1 MAPER
6 VCALHPNPLPGGER
20 ELPVRFTGAA
30 LLFRFSTEP
39 FFVDFVVSSVL
50 AQGFQRA
57 VDFVTQLVATFRE
70 RNTVLL
76 CFQRVTYRFEL
87 TVTGGFDEVQNVW
100 RIVQKRRLRG
110 WCPVPYRRY
119 RCSGTDA
126 DL

>member
-6 VCALHPNPLPGGER
+6 VCAPHPNPLPRGER
-20 ELPVRFTGAA
+20 ELPVRLTGVA

-87 TVTGGFDEVQNVW
+87 TVTGGGGMKYKIFGVSC
-100 RIVQKRRLRG
+100 RTASARL
-110 WCPVPYRRY
+110 VP
-119 RCSGTDA
+119 SSI
-126 DL
+126 

>member
-57 VDFVTQLVATFRE
+57 VDFVTQL
-70 RNTVLL
+70 
-76 CFQRVTYRFEL
+76 
-87 TVTGGFDEVQNVW
+87 
-100 RIVQKRRLRG
+100 
-110 WCPVPYRRY
+110 RRY
-119 RCSGTDA
+119 LSGTQYRIA
-126 DL
+126 VLPESHLPL